1 VARWTDTHAPIAHG
15 LLAIA
20 GGWQGCDLRQGPRT
34 LEGLGLHRKSR
45 DELQQVLH
53 EGE

>member
-1 VARWTDTHAPIAHG
+1 MARWTQADAPIAHG

-20 GGWQGCDLRQGPRT
+20 GGWQGRDLRQGPRT
-34 LEGLGLHRKSR
+34 LEGLGLHKKSR
-45 DELQQVLH
+45 DEMQQLLH